1 MWAFSVI
8 SFSFDHILPKMK
20 RVKILALLLGIG
32 FLALTSCVQA
42 PCAAYTK
49 ADFEYQKDKKEHKAQ
64 P

>member
-1 MWAFSVI
+1 
-8 SFSFDHILPKMK
+8 MK
-20 RVKILALLLGIG
+20 KVKILALLLAVS
-32 FLALTSCVQA
+32 FLALTSCAQR

>member
-1 MWAFSVI
+1 MVNFFRFES
-8 SFSFDHILPKMK
+8 ILPKMK
-20 RVKILALLLGIG
+20 KVKILALLLAVG
-32 FLALTSCVQA
+32 FLALSSCAQR

>member
-1 MWAFSVI
+1 
-8 SFSFDHILPKMK
+8 MK

-32 FLALTSCVQA
+32 FLGLTSCAQK
-42 PCAAYTK
+42 PCPAYTK